1 MKKKIFYWI
10 LGIVGVLVIGT
21 GVFTYNI
28 YSSVSKTVETIH
40 QPLKRDKSDK
50 RTEEVSTKDEQP
62 ISILLLGVDKREHDR
77 GRSDSMVLLT
87 VNPTEQS
94 TKMLSIPR
102 DSYTEIIGKG
112 KKDKINHAYAFGGI
126 EMTINTL
133 ENILNVPIDYYIEVN
148 MEGFKDIV
156 DAVGGVTV
164 NNPFAFKYEGVQF
177 PEGIIDLNGEKAL
190 KYSRMRYDD
199 PNGDFGRQHRQRQVL
214 QAVIQRG
221 ANADSLANY
230 GDILQAI
237 QKNVRTNMTVE
248 DMYNIQK
255 KYRDASKHI
264 EEIQVPGKGTKM
276 DGIYYYIVSDQTKQE
291 LSATLRQ
298 HLGLS
303 AQ

>member
-1 MKKKIFYWI
+1 M
-10 LGIVGVLVIGT
+10 
-21 GVFTYNI
+21 
-28 YSSVSKTVETIH
+28 
-40 QPLKRDKSDK
+40 R
-50 RTEEVSTKDEQP
+50 
-62 ISILLLGVDKREHDR
+62 
-77 GRSDSMVLLT
+77 RSDSMVLLT